1 VGCFVGKNFFLS
13 LNLFNQKEEQFMGTI
28 QRMAYFLI
36 VAVIMIY
43 ILIVAKFIIIPLVF
57 AALLSIMIQPICN
70 FLERY
75 IRWKV
80 PAILLSFVVILIPI
94 SGVIM
99 FFSYQLGDVIQNMPA
114 ITENLKHTSDVVF
127 SWLEN
132 NFGVT
137 RDQSWQ
143 WLRSNF
149 SRVLDSPL
157 QFFKGGISSSTAF
170 LINLLMVIIFMFFSL
185 LYRGAIKNFILL
197 QFRSETRKQGREI
210 LQQIQNVV
218 RHYLYGLLTV
228 ILILA
233 ILNSIGLLIIG
244 VDYAVFWASLAAFL
258 SIIPYIG
265 TTLGGLLPFMYSFA
279 TATSWWQPLAV
290 VGLYFSVQQIEGNL
304 ITPYVVGSNVKINPF
319 IAIISLLIGGFV
331 WGLAGIILGIPIA
344 AIIKLVFDHIDA
356 LKPVGALMSRDL
368 HKNEDVFLEQWDD
381 EKYRITGL
389 FKDLGDK
396 K

>member
-1 VGCFVGKNFFLS
+1 
-13 LNLFNQKEEQFMGTI
+13 MGTI
-28 QRMAYFLI
+28 QRVAYFLI
-36 VAVIMIY
+36 VAVISVY
-43 ILIVAKFIIIPLVF
+43 ILIVGKFIIIPLIF

-70 FLERY
+70 FLEKY

-94 SGVIM
+94 SGIIM

-114 ITENLKHTSDVVF
+114 ITENLKHTSDIVF

-137 RDQSWQ
+137 RDQSWH

-149 SRVLDSPL
+149 SRVLASPL
-157 QFFKGGISSSTAF
+157 QFFKGSISSSTAF

-197 QFRSETRKQGREI
+197 QFRSEKRKQGRDI

-290 VGLYFSVQQIEGNL
+290 VGLYFGVQQIEGNL

-319 IAIISLLIGGFV
+319 IAILSLLIGGFV
-331 WGLAGIILGIPIA
+331 WGLAGIVLGIPIA

-356 LKPVGALMSRDL
+356 FKPVGALMSRDL
-368 HKNEDVFLEQWDD
+368 HKKEDVFLEQWDD

-389 FKDLGDK
+389 FKDSGDK

>member
-1 VGCFVGKNFFLS
+1 
-13 LNLFNQKEEQFMGTI
+13 MGTI
-28 QRMAYFLI
+28 QRVAYFLI
-36 VAVIMIY
+36 IIVITVY
-43 ILIVAKFIIIPLVF
+43 ILIVGKFIIIPLVF
-57 AALLSIMIQPICN
+57 AALLSIMIQPVCN
-70 FLERY
+70 FLEKY

-94 SGVIM
+94 SGIIM

-114 ITENLKHTSDVVF
+114 ITDNLKHTSDLLF
-127 SWLEN
+127 SWLED
-132 NFGVT
+132 NFGIT

-157 QFFKGGISSSTAF
+157 QFFKGGITSSTAF
-170 LINLLMVIIFMFFSL
+170 LINLFMGIIFIFFFL
-185 LYRGAIKNFILL
+185 LYRGAIKNFLLL
-197 QFRSETRKQGREI
+197 QFRGESRKQGREI
-210 LQQIQNVV
+210 LLQIQRLV

-244 VDYAVFWASLAAFL
+244 LDYAIFWASLAAFL

-279 TATSWWQPLAV
+279 TATYWWQPLAV
-290 VGLYFSVQQIEGNL
+290 VGLYFGVQQLEGNL

-319 IAIISLLIGGFV
+319 VAIISLIIGGFI
-331 WGLAGIILGIPIA
+331 WGLAGIVLAIPMA

-368 HKNEDVFLEQWDD
+368 HMKEDQFMEEWDE
-381 EKYRITGL
+381 EKYRITSL
-389 FKDLGDK
+389 FKSSPDK
-396 K
+396 EG